1 MKKWGI
7 GGAVIGFALV
17 WVILAPPKPHPVAPA
32 LQPAPV
38 AAPAPAPVAAVA
50 PPTPPESV
58 VLVRV
63 VDVTDI
69 DALLDPPP
77 VPDADV
83 IPVGFEEPAAPAV
96 APATDAVPIPPA
108 VEDDEAE
115 NAHCYQPEAT

>member
-32 LQPAPV
+32 LP
-38 AAPAPAPVAAVA
+38 PAPVAAVA

-96 APATDAVPIPPA
+96 TPAMDAMPIPPA